1 MIDNCTLQKADP
13 GHAALHAEK
22 RSRTPVQGAIRCLVP
37 SRGMLREQRKEGP
50 MSSSGGAKALRYSN
64 PFLFMS
70 MMAALGAGTQ

>member
-1 MIDNCTLQKADP
+1 MVDSCPQQKADP

-22 RSRTPVQGAIRCLVP
+22 RSRTPVQRAIRLLVL
-37 SRGMLREQRKEGP
+37 SRGMQREQGKEGP